1 MEYPEKVRRFGLSL
15 ETDLSSQYM
24 TANEVPACFLQRQAS
39 ESFFKRPSQLQ
50 SLVKELALELVQ
62 TLVNTKGA
70 VSVLPRTIL
79 NVINSQACRG
89 IFFYSSV
96 YF

>member
-15 ETDLSSQYM
+15 ETDLASEYM

-89 IFFYSSV
+89 ILFYSSV

>member
-15 ETDLSSQYM
+15 ETDPSSECM
-24 TANEVPACFLQRQAS
+24 RANEVPACFLQRQAS
-39 ESFFKRPSQLQ
+39 EHFFKRPSQLQ

-62 TLVNTKGA
+62 TLVDTKGA
-70 VSVLPRTIL
+70 VTVLPRAIL

-89 IFFYSSV
+89 IFLY
-96 YF
+96 